1 MKKYAILTLSLVL
14 FIFSSCFSQSFNEQ
28 LYKFGRV
35 LNLVNTLYVDS
46 VQEEKLVEHAII
58 EMLHE
63 LDPHSIYISKEEV
76 AAMNEPLEGSFEG
89 IGIQFRL
96 MEDTLLVVGVISS
109 GPSEKV
115 GLKNGDRIISVDG
128 ESIAGIGIKNQD
140 ILKMLRGDK
149 GTLVNVEVVRRGVKK
164 PIDFTITRD
173 KIPIYSVDAGFIT
186 DDGFGYI
193 KLNRF
198 ARTTME
204 ELSAVFDEFKDNSV
218 KDIILDLSDNSGGY
232 LDQAIDL
239 ADEFLEKNQL
249 VVYTEGR
256 SNPRKDYKAT
266 TKGRYEKGRLI
277 IIVDE
282 GSASASEIVAG
293 AIQDWDRGAVI
304 GRRTFGK
311 GLVQRPFSLTDG
323 SMIRLTVAR
332 YYTPTGRLIQKPYEE
347 GYEEYAKDV
356 YTRFNHGELL
366 HEDSIKLPDSLSFE
380 TLINKRNVYGG
391 GGIMPDYFIPLD
403 TNRYSAYHYELL
415 RKGVLFR
422 FIGKYVDDNREN
434 MTKSYPDI
442 NTFKKK
448 FECNDDII
456 YELDTYA
463 AENKVYRDSFDV
475 VSPELEYLLK
485 THIKSLIAGD
495 IWRTN
500 EFYQIFNDINPYY
513 IEARKILLDNKKY
526 NELLNKK

>member
-1 MKKYAILTLSLVL
+1 MKRYFLLTITLLLLISSSFYAQV
-14 FIFSSCFSQSFNEQ
+14 FNDQ

-46 VQEEKLVEHAII
+46 VQEDKLVEHAII
-58 EMLHE
+58 ELLHE

-96 MEDTLLVVGVISS
+96 MEDTLLVVGVISG

-115 GLKNGDRIISVDG
+115 GLKNGDRIVSVDG
-128 ESIAGIGIKNQD
+128 ESIAGVGITNND

-149 GTLVNVEVVRRGVKK
+149 GTQVKVEVKRRGLKK
-164 PIDFTITRD
+164 NIDFTITRD
-173 KIPIYSVDAGFIT
+173 KIPIYSVDAGYIT
-186 DDGFGYI
+186 EEGFGYI

-198 ARTTME
+198 AKTTMD
-204 ELSAVFDEFKDNSV
+204 ELSIVFDDFKKHSV

-232 LDQAIDL
+232 LDQAIEL
-239 ADEFLEKNQL
+239 ADEFLEKDQL
-249 VVYTEGR
+249 VVYTEGK
-256 SNPRKDYKAT
+256 SNPRKDYKASS
-266 TKGRYEKGRLI
+266 KGRYEKGKLI

-282 GSASASEIVAG
+282 GSASASEIAAG
-293 AIQDWDRGAVI
+293 AVQDWDRGIII

-356 YTRFNHGELL
+356 YTRFSHGELIY
-366 HEDSIKLPDSLSFE
+366 EDSIQFPDSLLFK
-380 TLINKRNVYGG
+380 TLVNQRDVYGG
-391 GGIMPDYFIPLD
+391 GGIMPDFFIPLD

-415 RKGVLFR
+415 RKGVLFK
-422 FIGKYVDDNREN
+422 FIGKYVDDNRAVMSN
-434 MTKSYPDI
+434 AYPDI
-442 NTFKKK
+442 ATYKKD
-448 FECNDDII
+448 FECSDNII
-456 YELDTYA
+456 DMLDA
-463 AENKVYRDSFDV
+463 FAVENEVYRDSFDLV
-475 VSPELEYLLK
+475 EPEFDHLLRI
-485 THIKSLIAGD
+485 HIKSLIAGD

-500 EFYQIFNDINPYY
+500 EFYQVFNEINPYY
-513 IEARKILLDNKKY
+513 IEAKKLLLDNKAY
-526 NELLNKK
+526 NELLNTK